1 MFFSIQHTSTF
12 AALNTKLINDE
23 RNILKEDS
31 NSRKFNY

>member
-1 MFFSIQHTSTF
+1 MFFDIQDTATF
-12 AALNTKLINDE
+12 APLNTKLIKDE

>member
-1 MFFSIQHTSTF
+1 MLFSIQDTSTF
-12 AALNTKLINDE
+12 APLNTKLIKDE

>member
-1 MFFSIQHTSTF
+1 MFFKRLDTSTF
-12 AALNTKLINDE
+12 APLNTKLIKDE